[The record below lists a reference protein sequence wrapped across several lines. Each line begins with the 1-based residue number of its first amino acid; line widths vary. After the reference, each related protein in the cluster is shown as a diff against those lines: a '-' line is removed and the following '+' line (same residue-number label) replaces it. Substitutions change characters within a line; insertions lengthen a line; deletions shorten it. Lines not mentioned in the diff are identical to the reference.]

1 MGSTLFKNASPNGWI
16 VQKFGGTSVGKF
28 PDKIAEDIVRY
39 VSDSHLALG
48 SVVLPWP
55 PAAVRRRGETE
66 GGMKQGEDPGT
77 ERKALTFFPFPRRTY
92 VQNNRLVVVCSAR
105 STGKK
110 VTGTTSR

>member
-1 MGSTLFKNASPNGWI
+1 MGSTLFKNSSPNGWI

-48 SVVLPWP
+48 SVGGSA
-55 PAAVRRRGETE
+55 AAVRRRAETE
-66 GGMKQGEDPGT
+66 GGTKQGRDQD
-77 ERKALTFFPFPRRTY
+77 ADLFFSFPCRTH
-92 VQNNRLVVVCSAR
+92 VQNNRLVVVCSAL